1 MYVQCVSA
9 PLRHVKEQR
18 LLLCQ
23 QTNDAS
29 SIWPSQVT
37 LLIARVTAQ
46 DVDNAALARLD
57 LERKVESLQDEIN
70 FLKKLHDEV
79 SFPLFVP
86 AHLNKMCL

>member
-1 MYVQCVSA
+1 MYMRCVNV

-29 SIWPSQVT
+29 LIWPSPVT
-37 LLIARVTAQ
+37 LLIARVPAQ

-86 AHLNKMCL
+86 PT